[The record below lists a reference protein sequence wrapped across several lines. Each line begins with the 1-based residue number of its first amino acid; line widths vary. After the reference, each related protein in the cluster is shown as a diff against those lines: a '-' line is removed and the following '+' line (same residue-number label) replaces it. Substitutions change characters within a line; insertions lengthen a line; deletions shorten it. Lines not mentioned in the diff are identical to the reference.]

1 MILRKVFNEIN
12 IEKIKLSKNT
22 SHKLSHQNLEIYFWK
37 ILAKKIDKKNNIFRV
52 EKKKFLITLSQ
63 NLSKFI

>member
-1 MILRKVFNEIN
+1 MEKSFELPLFESKKIIDEKSIQEKMILRKVFNEIN

-37 ILAKKIDKKNNIFRV
+37 ILAKKK
-52 EKKKFLITLSQ
+52 
-63 NLSKFI
+63 

>member
-1 MILRKVFNEIN
+1 MKLL

-52 EKKKFLITLSQ
+52 EKKKVF
-63 NLSKFI
+63 